1 MTPSIIRLSLI
12 ASAGLALALA
22 IIHRA
27 QRTDGRLESGQPVAT
42 RPVQE
47 ASPPHRDWLRL
58 HHRERN
64 PGLTP
69 APDPRWEVWR
79 HGLSDLAAETDPMRR
94 EEYLTGLIE
103 QIAFPEIPGFLG
115 WLLTQT
121 DLEWSS
127 TVAERLIRRWA
138 AQDPEAAIAWAR
150 SLPET
155 ETSPPLLSAGVL
167 GWADNDLDA
176 AVAWAQQL
184 PPSRQ
189 RDQVWGLLGYEL
201 ARTSP
206 VEALRLAVEL
216 ADEPE
221 RGRLIDHCLAQWA
234 SIDVAAA
241 HAWAGAIA
249 DTALR
254 DSAQATV
261 ATAWAEADPRAA
273 AWLAVEGI
281 QPGEHQD
288 RAVVAVLQRWS
299 QMDAAAAHA
308 WLDRFPSGALRDSA
322 QVALNSVS
330 PTQDKDPVDLS
341 P

>member
-1 MTPSIIRLSLI
+1 
-12 ASAGLALALA
+12 
-22 IIHRA
+22 
-27 QRTDGRLESGQPVAT
+27 
-42 RPVQE
+42 
-47 ASPPHRDWLRL
+47 
-58 HHRERN
+58 
-64 PGLTP
+64 
-69 APDPRWEVWR
+69 
-79 HGLSDLAAETDPMRR
+79 
-94 EEYLTGLIE
+94 
-103 QIAFPEIPGFLG
+103 
-115 WLLTQT
+115 
-121 DLEWSS
+121 
-127 TVAERLIRRWA
+127 
-138 AQDPEAAIAWAR
+138 
-150 SLPET
+150 
-155 ETSPPLLSAGVL
+155 VL

-184 PPSRQ
+184 SPSRQ
-189 RDQVWGLLGYEL
+189 RDQVWGLLSYEL
-201 ARTSP
+201 ARNSP
-206 VEALRLAVEL
+206 VEALQLAVRL
-216 ADEPE
+216 SDEPA

-299 QMDAAAAHA
+299 QTDSAAAQA

-322 QVALNSVS
+322 RVALSSVS
-330 PTQDKDPVDLS
+330 QTQHNDLVNSS